1 MSFSKL
7 VQTLSICKII
17 VAYSFPSVDFNP
29 SPVTVV
35 SFTMSSSD
43 TQCIDITIVN
53 DNVVEPEEDFT
64 VELSPISPFVDI
76 GTTSSAVITLTD
88 GDSECL

>member
-1 MSFSKL
+1 MNVIFDAA
-7 VQTLSICKII
+7 T
-17 VAYSFPSVDFNP
+17 
-29 SPVTVV
+29 
-35 SFTMSSSD
+35 D